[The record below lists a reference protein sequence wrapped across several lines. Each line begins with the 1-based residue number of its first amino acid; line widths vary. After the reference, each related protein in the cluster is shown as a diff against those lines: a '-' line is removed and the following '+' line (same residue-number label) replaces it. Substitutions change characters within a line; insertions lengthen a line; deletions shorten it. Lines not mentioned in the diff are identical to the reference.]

1 MSDDPL
7 RNLAGLRILI
17 VEDERLIAL
26 DVQDVVEGWGCT
38 VIGPVATAPA
48 ALDLIAQD
56 LPDCAILDVQLKEG
70 TSEPVATA
78 LREAL
83 RPFLVMS
90 AYQRGHLTGS
100 LRDAPLMSKPV
111 DDKILRQELSALLDA
126 ISFR

>member
-78 LREAL
+78 LREAQ

-90 AYQRGHLTGS
+90 AYQRGHLTGA

-111 DDKILRQELSALLDA
+111 DDKMLRQELSALLDD